1 MLTTINHNPPLHDNV
16 SHETESLFPLIMT
29 HYRLHNYTVKLAF
42 PSLIHTNHVRRHFS
56 LNSDNG
62 QTSSSILRH
71 HPSRP
76 SSPPTTR
83 HSRRCRHPSNHPPPS
98 SLTSLPA
105 SRHPLRPSP
114 PPHHRPQSRRVGFHC
129 RHLHLLLLVKV
140 STGHSHHPLLLH
152 RWRL

>member
-1 MLTTINHNPPLHDNV
+1 MLLVAAINRNLLHDYV
-16 SHETESLFPLIMT
+16 SHETESLFPLLMT

-42 PSLIHTNHVRRHFS
+42 PSRTNHVRHHFS

-71 HPSRP
+71 HPSL
-76 SSPPTTR
+76 PTS
-83 HSRRCRHPSNHPPPS
+83 HH
-98 SLTSLPA
+98 
-105 SRHPLRPSP
+105 PSP

-129 RHLHLLLLVKV
+129 RHLLLLVKV